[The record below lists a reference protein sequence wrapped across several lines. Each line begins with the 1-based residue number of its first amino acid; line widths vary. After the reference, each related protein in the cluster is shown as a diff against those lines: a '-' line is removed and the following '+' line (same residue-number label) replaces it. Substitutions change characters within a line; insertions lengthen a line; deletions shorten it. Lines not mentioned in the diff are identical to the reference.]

1 MLSSKSG
8 QALDKQLNG
17 RPSITVRAVFFI
29 TMKQVDPFY
38 KTKAWKELRARA
50 LRRDKYTDQLMI
62 REGKRRNATT
72 VHHAL
77 PRDRYPEY
85 ELCLWNLVSVTDET
99 HEALHN
105 RQFGTLTQEGEL
117 LMQEIADKNG
127 VKLSRLTL
135 VIGLPKSGKSTYVR
149 KHLGGGLAYDLDYIA
164 GAFRL
169 RGPHEERDRASR
181 ILANRMVRAFAINAR
196 RLTGHVFIIRTAP
209 SIEEVA
215 ELDPDEIVVMRGE
228 HEDSRLDEQQID
240 RDHASEQIEEIIA
253 WAKANGVGVS
263 APLEGLI

>member
-1 MLSSKSG
+1 
-8 QALDKQLNG
+8 
-17 RPSITVRAVFFI
+17 
-29 TMKQVDPFY
+29 MKQVDPFY
-38 KTKAWKELRARA
+38 KSKAWKELRARA
-50 LRRDKYTDQLMI
+50 LRRDKYTDQLLL

-77 PRDRYPEY
+77 PRERYPEY
-85 ELCLWNLVSVTDET
+85 EMCLWNLVSVTDET

-169 RGPHEERDRASR
+169 RGPHEEMNRASR

-196 RLTGHVFIIRTAP
+196 RLAGHVYIIRTAP
-209 SIEEVA
+209 TIEEVE
-215 ELDPDEIVVMRGE
+215 ELDPDEVVVMRGQYE
-228 HEDSRLDEQQID
+228 EKRIDEQKID
-240 RDHASEQIEEIIA
+240 ETRTLEQIEEIIA
-253 WAKANGVGVS
+253 WANDNGVGVYS
-263 APLEGLI
+263 PSGGPI

>member
-1 MLSSKSG
+1 M
-8 QALDKQLNG
+8 
-17 RPSITVRAVFFI
+17 
-29 TMKQVDPFY
+29 MKQADPFY

-50 LRRDKYTDQLMI
+50 LRRDKYTDQLLI

-85 ELCLWNLVSVTDET
+85 EMCLWNLVSVTDET
-99 HEALHN
+99 HEALHS

-117 LMQEIADKNG
+117 LMQEVADKNG

-135 VIGLPKSGKSTYVR
+135 VIGLPKSGKTTYVK
-149 KHLGGGLAYDLDYIA
+149 KHLGGGLCYDLDYIA

-169 RGPHEERDRASR
+169 RGPHEERNRAAR
-181 ILANRMVRAFAINAR
+181 IMANRMVRAFAINAR

-209 SIEEVA
+209 TIEEVE

-228 HEDSRLDEQQID
+228 YKEKRLDDKDIE
-240 RDHASEQIEEIIA
+240 RGRKLAQIEEIIA
-253 WAKANGVGVS
+253 WANDNGVGVVL
-263 APLEGLI
+263 PPEGAF